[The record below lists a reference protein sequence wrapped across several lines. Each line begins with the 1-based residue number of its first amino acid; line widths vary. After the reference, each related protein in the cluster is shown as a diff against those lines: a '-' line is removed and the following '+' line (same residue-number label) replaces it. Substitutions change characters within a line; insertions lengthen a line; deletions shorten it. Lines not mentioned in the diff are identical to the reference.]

1 MLAQLSLVDCH
12 KVIGQALSRDWVRLW
27 NDFLDSLGRVS
38 INEAEVLEVL
48 VIRRREVKVGRNV
61 ARQSANKQIRTAIN
75 INSRKGSSEFY
86 PLLMN
91 ELTEREIDLLEVV
104 SMGVATEQLMH
115 AL

>member
-1 MLAQLSLVDCH
+1 MAAHFYNYSCLSDTCSGVGDTIYALLSGFVLAQLSLVHRH

-61 ARQSANKQIRTAIN
+61 AR
-75 INSRKGSSEFY
+75 
-86 PLLMN
+86 
-91 ELTEREIDLLEVV
+91 
-104 SMGVATEQLMH
+104 
-115 AL
+115 